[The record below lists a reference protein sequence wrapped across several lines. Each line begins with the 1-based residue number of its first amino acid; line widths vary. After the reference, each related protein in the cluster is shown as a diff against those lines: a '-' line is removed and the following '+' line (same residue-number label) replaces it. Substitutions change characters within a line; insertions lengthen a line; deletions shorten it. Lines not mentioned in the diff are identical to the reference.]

1 MKHKPQAANHGT
13 KKMNERKTPAVP
25 VMGTLI
31 VNGVHWLRKLI
42 ASVDH
47 PVEEFVIINNNGR
60 GQIDA
65 ELDELVKEPHEF
77 IRKMRVVHMPGNIG
91 VAGGWNLIIKSY
103 MMRPY
108 WFIVSHDIEFSPG
121 LVRDMVDRTV
131 FQPSVGMIHISVSDR
146 RLGSYESFIIKDWV
160 VAQYG
165 LFDENCY
172 PAYQEDVEYILRSM
186 GVRWDASK
194 LPYKHG
200 GVDSVEYSTHYAL
213 GGGQTVKEEPEL
225 QRFVDRNLNLNED
238 YLTRRWGGEWWHT
251 YTGHIDNGHI
261 PWNLTFNRQKYLG
274 F

>member
-1 MKHKPQAANHGT
+1 MYEKKVPAA
-13 KKMNERKTPAVP
+13 P

-31 VNGVHWLRKLI
+31 VNGVHWLRRLI

-47 PVEEFVIINNNGR
+47 PVDEFCIINNNGR

-77 IRKMRVVHMPGNIG
+77 IKKMRVVHMPGNIG
-91 VAGGWNLIIKSY
+91 VSGGWNLIIKSY
-103 MMRPY
+103 LMQPY

-121 LVRDMVDRTV
+121 LVREMVDRTV
-131 FQPSVGMIHISVSDR
+131 HQPGVGMVHIGVSGR
-146 RLGSYESFIIKDWV
+146 RLGSYEAFTIKDWV

-165 LFDENCY
+165 LFDENFY

-186 GVRWDASK
+186 GVRWDAAQ

-200 GVDSVEYSTHYAL
+200 EGNYDE
-213 GGGQTVKEEPEL
+213 GGSQTIKEEPEL
-225 QRFVDRNLNLNED
+225 RKLIDRNTHINEG
-238 YLTRRWGGEWWHT
+238 YLVKRWGGEWWDT
-251 YTGHIDNGHI
+251 YLGAIDNGHK
-261 PWNLTFNRQKYLG
+261 PYDLTFNRQKFLG